1 MVVTIKL
8 FAHFRRGR
16 FKETL
21 QVLPPGTL
29 CGEVLAALGLE
40 AGEAGIVLVNGRH
53 ADLGRE
59 LSDRDTLS
67 LFPLVGGG

>member
-21 QVLPPGTL
+21 QVLPEATT

-40 AGEAGIVLVNGRH
+40 AGEAGIPWFFTTGTRV
-53 ADLGRE
+53 
-59 LSDRDTLS
+59 T
-67 LFPLVGGG
+67 P